1 MGGALRGDS
10 SVWCE
15 GEGAGEGTLSSLSS
29 STSWLYS
36 KDPGSVTSVSSG
48 VGEVGVWGP
57 GEDCT
62 RRYVSGPVSSFSDE
76 TDGLRSGIS
85 DTETENETL
94 EKISY
99 V

>member
-10 SVWCE
+10 GAWCE

-36 KDPGSVTSVSSG
+36 KDPGSVSSG

-62 RRYVSGPVSSFSDE
+62 RRYVSGLVSSFSEE

-85 DTETENETL
+85 DTETEKETL

>member
-10 SVWCE
+10 SGLCE

-29 STSWLYS
+29 STSWLYT
-36 KDPGSVTSVSSG
+36 GSVTSVSSG
-48 VGEVGVWGP
+48 VGEGGVWGP

-62 RRYVSGPVSSFSDE
+62 RRYVSGPLSSFSEE

-94 EKISY
+94 KKISY